1 MAEGMFQGISG
12 FDVASNENAGIR
24 DRALQA
30 AQLGRGRVAVYA
42 AGLEGGMMAQGLA
55 RMAGMKTPEE
65 EKSEAINTIMS
76 QNANRDPNNPADLL
90 HISRQ
95 FVAAGLP
102 NYAQQFRDK
111 ARDVQVKNTT
121 MEQTDRELDQRDARL
136 TFDEGKLEADTDYRT
151 SSLDLQSRDLEFRT
165 KKEEARAAEVQAALE
180 RDQNVGDVMQIQD
193 TDGNTVLAQVTA
205 DDDGILSV
213 KYVTQDVVEASMSGG
228 ATQGAETTSI
238 R

>member
-24 DRALQA
+24 DRALQM
-30 AQLGRGRVAVYA
+30 AQLGRGRVSVYA

-76 QNANRDPNNPADLL
+76 QNANRDPSNPADLL

-102 NYAQQFRDK
+102 NYAQSIKRV
-111 ARDVQVKNTT
+111 RKNI
-121 MEQTDRELDQRDARL
+121 
-136 TFDEGKLEADTDYRT
+136 F
-151 SSLDLQSRDLEFRT
+151 S
-165 KKEEARAAEVQAALE
+165 
-180 RDQNVGDVMQIQD
+180 
-193 TDGNTVLAQVTA
+193 
-205 DDDGILSV
+205 
-213 KYVTQDVVEASMSGG
+213 
-228 ATQGAETTSI
+228 
-238 R
+238 